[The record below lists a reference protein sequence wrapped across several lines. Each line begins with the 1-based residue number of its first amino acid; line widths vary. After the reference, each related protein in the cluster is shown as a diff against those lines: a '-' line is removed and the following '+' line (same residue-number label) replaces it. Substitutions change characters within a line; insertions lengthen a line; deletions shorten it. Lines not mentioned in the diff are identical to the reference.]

1 MKVHAILNRD
11 GGTLKTAD
19 LGLLQTLIEDEFRLH
34 GREAEVELVEGK
46 DVTDA
51 IGRAAARTDLDVLLV
66 GGGDGTVSC
75 AAAALMDAEM
85 ALAIL
90 PAGTMNL
97 FARSLQIP
105 LTLETA
111 ISTLAA
117 GRLVSV
123 DLATVNGTP
132 FIHQFSVG
140 MHARMVRTREALDY
154 GSRIGKMWASVRAI
168 ATSVRSLPTVRLQFE
183 IDGRQEMIET
193 PAIALSNN
201 LYGEG
206 HLPYADDPQAGQL
219 GIYICRTN
227 NPIAVSK
234 LALDILRGAWRG
246 NKSLEIVTARQVR
259 IDASFSRQEK
269 RAVRDGELVDLDP
282 ISEIAIRNRALKVLV
297 PNDATLKG

>member
-1 MKVHAILNRD
+1 MRVHAILNRD

-19 LGLLQTLIEDEFRLH
+19 LALLQTRIEDEFRLH
-34 GREAEVELVEGK
+34 GREAEVELVDGSEITGAIERAGK
-46 DVTDA
+46 RDD
-51 IGRAAARTDLDVLLV
+51 IDVLLV

-75 AAAALMDAEM
+75 AAAALMDSPM

-105 LTLETA
+105 LTLEA
-111 ISTLAA
+111 AVSALAA
-117 GRLVSV
+117 GRVVSV
-123 DLATVNGTP
+123 DLAMVNDEP

-140 MHARMVRTREALDY
+140 LHARMVRTRERLDY
-154 GSRIGKMWASVRAI
+154 GSRVGKMWASVRAI
-168 ATSVRSLPTVRLQFE
+168 ATSVQSLPIVRLQFE

-193 PAIALSNN
+193 PAIAISNN

-206 HLPYADDPQAGQL
+206 HLPYADDPQGGQL
-219 GIYICRTN
+219 GVYICRADN
-227 NPIAVSK
+227 SLAVGK

-246 NKSLEIVTARQVR
+246 NRSLEIVKASRVR
-259 IDASFSRQEK
+259 IDASLSKQEK

-282 ISEIAIRNRALKVLV
+282 ISEIEIRSRALKVLI
-297 PNDATLKG
+297 PHDATLVE